1 MESDTK
7 KKLDKILAEHALWL
21 VSNRK
26 KGKLADLEGWNLDKL
41 NLESADLPFAK
52 LRSVSFRNTYLPGA
66 NFAHADL
73 LKVNFSGAILN
84 GTDFLDANLSRGNL
98 AFTDCGEANFTN
110 AILEN
115 VNFEGANLEEAIF
128 EGANLK
134 GVNFKN
140 ANLSFSDICD
150 ADFEGANFEGANL
163 NNTNFEGANLNNTN
177 FEGANLKGVKLL
189 GVKLEPTNFQG
200 VNFEEVKIPDSNL
213 NSTKFIEP
221 GIGNHNIEMPPSN
234 RKTKIKAARRD
245 LTVDSKIVDHGLV
258 EKAVREFFDKVKSDI
273 RFDQVKTI
281 CKDQNGIE
289 SIDKIDFEYGEIV
302 THNDQVAFKLNFEIS
317 YNLSLLIDQLGNY
330 IISFPEKKSN
340 NFGEKLIEKSHVNGN
355 D

>member
-7 KKLDKILAEHALWL
+7 EKLDKILAEHALWL

-26 KGKLADLEGWNLDKL
+26 MGKLADLEGWNLDKL

-84 GTDFLDANLSRGNL
+84 GTDFLNANLSRGNL

-163 NNTNFEGANLNNTN
+163 NNTNFEGANL
-177 FEGANLKGVKLL
+177 KGVKLL
-189 GVKLEPTNFQG
+189 GVNLEHTNFQG

-234 RKTKIKAARRD
+234 RKPKIKAARRD
-245 LTVDSKIVDHGLV
+245 LTVDLKIVDHGLV
-258 EKAVREFFDKVKSDI
+258 EKAVRELFEKVKSDI

-330 IISFPEKKSN
+330 IISFPENKK
-340 NFGEKLIEKSHVNGN
+340 KQ
-355 D
+355 

>member
-84 GTDFLDANLSRGNL
+84 GTDFLNANLSRGNL

-115 VNFEGANLEEAIF
+115 VNFEGANLVEAIF

-163 NNTNFEGANLNNTN
+163 NNTNFEGANL
-177 FEGANLKGVKLL
+177 KGVKLL
-189 GVKLEPTNFQG
+189 GVNLEPTNFQG

-234 RKTKIKAARRD
+234 RKPKIKEARRD

-258 EKAVREFFDKVKSDI
+258 EKAVRELFDKVKSDI

-289 SIDKIDFEYGEIV
+289 SIDKIDFEHGEIV
-302 THNDQVAFKLNFEIS
+302 THNDQVAFKLNFKIS
-317 YNLSLLIDQLGNY
+317 YDLSLLIDLLGNY